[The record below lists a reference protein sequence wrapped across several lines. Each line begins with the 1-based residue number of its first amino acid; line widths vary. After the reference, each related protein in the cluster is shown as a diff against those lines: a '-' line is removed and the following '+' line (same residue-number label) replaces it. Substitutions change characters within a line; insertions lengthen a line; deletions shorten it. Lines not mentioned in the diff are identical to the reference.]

1 MILNISCLPVILPEE
16 KSCGSTADECS
27 NDSEC
32 GSLLSNSTDYLDDE
46 NPGNKTCSWASNE
59 DNSDNLMSIDE
70 QKQHEENDSG
80 DTYCG
85 DLISNSQSQIFS
97 DEASGPDISDGGSL
111 SAKPDNTNPGID
123 DSVSEDVS
131 IPDHGHKDKITTQGG
146 RVVKRVNHLIETMAQ
161 KPFKMPNWQTD
172 SLKSLSQF

>member
-1 MILNISCLPVILPEE
+1 
-16 KSCGSTADECS
+16 
-27 NDSEC
+27 
-32 GSLLSNSTDYLDDE
+32 
-46 NPGNKTCSWASNE
+46 
-59 DNSDNLMSIDE
+59 MSIDE
-70 QKQHEENDSG
+70 QKQHEENESG

-131 IPDHGHKDKITTQGG
+131 IPDHGHKDKITTWAG